1 MRLYYLLQFFKGQ
14 FMLITQGKLLVF
26 AIICGIRYRS
36 VVNIIIMNIQ
46 QRDKKVQG
54 VLRKKKGHERKVSV
68 LELNAPP

>member
-14 FMLITQGKLLVF
+14 IMFITQGKLLVF
-26 AIICGIRYRS
+26 AICGIRYRN
-36 VVNIIIMNIQ
+36 VVNIIMMNIQ

>member
-1 MRLYYLLQFFKGQ
+1 
-14 FMLITQGKLLVF
+14 MLITQGKLLVF

-54 VLRKKKGHERKVSV
+54 VLRKKKGHELKVSV

>member
-1 MRLYYLLQFFKGQ
+1 
-14 FMLITQGKLLVF
+14 MLITQGKLLVF

-54 VLRKKKGHERKVSV
+54 Y
-68 LELNAPP
+68 